1 MGAGTSD
8 RGEKGEMKFN
18 GRVAIIAAGLT
29 TAVYVTLPDLSEG
42 RAMQVLTFA
51 ALYYIFAIGCA
62 WAAEELCQIQKKRN
76 SLDIRSKRPD
86 RGNRDN
92 LKTDIRFRK
101 KSWVVTIPAEKVTD

>member
-1 MGAGTSD
+1 
-8 RGEKGEMKFN
+8 MKFN

-29 TAVYVTLPDLSEG
+29 TAVYVCLPDISEG
-42 RAMQVLTFA
+42 RMMQVLTWG
-51 ALYYIFAIGCA
+51 ALYYIFALMCA

-92 LKTDIRFRK
+92 LITDIKFRK
-101 KSWVVTIPAEKVTD
+101 KNWVVTIPAEKVTD